1 MSNMDNIR
9 IKTEG
14 INILFIK
21 SGELI
26 CKWHWKYV
34 EELRTIFRTAINT
47 PVYNELRQYTL
58 SNKYEV
64 HIVDDDEMHPVIQLV
79 HPTGRLL
86 QVFPYNIIKTVWDV
100 LTQSCRIAESA
111 ELEVINQTISD
122 QSLMQRSGLPL
133 GLTDNKKMQGEIMK
147 ETYHNKELRKFV
159 IASHIID
166 TPMGIPVLTNNTKPE
181 DRINRIILR
190 GSDYE
195 RERLREE
202 LSR

>member
-1 MSNMDNIR
+1 MSMDTIE

-14 INILFIK
+14 TDILFIK
-21 SGELI
+21 SGALI
-26 CKWHWKYV
+26 CKWHWKYM
-34 EELRTIFRTAINT
+34 EELRILIRGAINPGGYT
-47 PVYNELRQYTL
+47 EINQYTL

-64 HIVDDDEMHPVIQLV
+64 HVIADKNDLSEIQLI

-86 QVFPYNIIKTVWDV
+86 QVFPNYGLQTTFNV
-100 LTQSCRIAESA
+100 LTASCRIAESA
-111 ELEVINQTISD
+111 EIKVINQTISD

-133 GLTDNKKMQGEIMK
+133 GLTDNKKMQSEIMK
-147 ETYHNKELRKFV
+147 ETYWNTELRRC
-159 IASHIID
+159 ITPSSIIG
-166 TPMGIPVLTNNTKPE
+166 TPMGIPDIMNNTTPE
-181 DRINRIILR
+181 DRINRIITR